1 MQMTAWRSFATSML
15 VTTVGVAGAQAPKA
29 GALCPLEYEQ
39 VYEWHDGGYRV
50 NGARDFFVKAGS
62 TIENDPGPNARSTGT
77 RRVWYSNGNA
87 IVVEESRSWSI
98 QANQEN
104 MIAGRQPFGRAEEIV
119 KKSVTALIGNDYYR
133 LEEVRGKQPKRVH
146 EPRGGR
152 GVPLRTQPGV
162 APLGI
167 GQFTRL
173 GSASMLGTPCIR
185 QRFDGNP
192 RGAGV
197 RSEGCYIEFAP
208 RCNVAKFI
216 EPLEH
221 TASNVAGA
229 RTTLIEQGSTTTFR
243 HGAVG
248 TVLPKGWLAPPF

>member
-1 MQMTAWRSFATSML
+1 MQHLYGR
-15 VTTVGVAGAQAPKA
+15 GVALILAAAATGAAAAQTPS
-29 GALCPLEYEQ
+29 GASICPREFEQ

-62 TIENDPGPNARSTGT
+62 AIENDPGPNTRSTGT

-87 IVVEESRSWSI
+87 IVVEESRAWAI

-104 MIAGRQPFGRAEEIV
+104 MIAGRQPFGLAREIV
-119 KKSVTALIGNDYYR
+119 KKSVTALIGNDYYL
-133 LEEVRGKQPKRVH
+133 LEEVTGKRPKRVR

-152 GVPLRTQPGV
+152 GVPMRSQPGV
-162 APLGI
+162 APLGAAP
-167 GQFTRL
+167 FTRL
-173 GSASMLGTPCIR
+173 GSGSVLGTACVR

-192 RGAGV
+192 NGRGV

-208 RCNVAKFI
+208 RCNVAKLI

-221 TASNVAGA
+221 TASNVEGA
-229 RTTLIEQGSTTTFR
+229 RITLLEQGASTTFR

-248 TVLPKGWLAPPF
+248 AILPKGWATPPF